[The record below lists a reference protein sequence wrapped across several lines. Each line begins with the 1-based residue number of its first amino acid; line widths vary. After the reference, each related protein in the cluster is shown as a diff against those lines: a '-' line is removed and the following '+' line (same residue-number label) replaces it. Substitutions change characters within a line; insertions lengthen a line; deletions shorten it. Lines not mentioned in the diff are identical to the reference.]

1 MSLQLFNVGDGGGNP
16 NVRSD
21 SLIRVQVWSAIA
33 YGSRGLYYYC
43 PSTRHLISQT
53 RLLTLLPLRVRLG
66 KRDMEREHAGDGWRW
81 VANAKLRG
89 GESHQC
95 RRSAVGHGAA
105 PGAARWGDQAALTPQ
120 QGQVDPAHSGSAGG
134 GDGR

>member
-43 PSTRHLISQT
+43 PSTRHLISQA
-53 RLLTLLPLRVRLG
+53 RLL
-66 KRDMEREHAGDGWRW
+66 
-81 VANAKLRG
+81 
-89 GESHQC
+89 
-95 RRSAVGHGAA
+95 AA
-105 PGAARWGDQAALTPQ
+105 D
-120 QGQVDPAHSGSAGG
+120 SAGATARQAG
-134 GDGR
+134 ETGYGT